1 MSNSLD
7 PDHSRLLTL
16 FGKELMACCLSAGIV
31 WCMQHDSDLDNEMDT
46 EDQLE
51 RNQPDGSVHAGNA
64 EPAAPWSLSESTV
77 LSEAS
82 KYFSQL
88 DQR

>member
-1 MSNSLD
+1 M
-7 PDHSRLLTL
+7 
-16 FGKELMACCLSAGIV
+16 FLSVGIV
-31 WCMQHDSDLDNEMDT
+31 WCMQHDSDSDNEMDT
-46 EDQLE
+46 EDQIE
-51 RNQPDGSVHAGNA
+51 GNQPDVPVHAGKV